1 LSANQFDR
9 GFIFV
14 LRKMTQNFKALALT
28 YKTAPVAIREQVSL
42 NEAAAKKLHQFIK
55 NYTTATDVLIV
66 STCNRTEIYYV
77 AERDF
82 SLEIFKGLSLIKSC
96 DAGFEQ
102 HFTTFQGLEA
112 VSHLFAVSLGLDAQ
126 VMGDLQISGQVKN
139 AYQWSADEN
148 MAGPF
153 LHRLM
158 HTIFFAN
165 KRVVQETAFRDG
177 AASISYAAKEL
188 AEDLTSD
195 IRSPKVLVI
204 GVGEIGQDFCLNL
217 ADSRIE
223 QVTILNRTQEKAEK
237 LAQKYNF
244 NFGGTEDLLPEIQK
258 ADVIVSSVSGNQ
270 PLITRELLKEIK
282 IFTHKYFIDLSVP
295 RSIEPS
301 IEEIPGAIVYNMDDI
316 REKTNEALEKRKAS
330 VPAVQAIIQES
341 ISEFED
347 WSKEMIV
354 SPTIQKLKSTLEQI
368 RKEEIARFLKNAK
381 PEEAQKLEEMS
392 RSLMQKIL
400 KYPVL
405 QLKAACKRG
414 EAESLSVLLNNLFNV
429 EGQSEKADRNNH
441 PSNH

>member
-1 LSANQFDR
+1 
-9 GFIFV
+9 
-14 LRKMTQNFKALALT
+14 MTQNFKALALT

-42 NEAAAKKLHQFIK
+42 NEGATKKLHQFIR
-55 NYTTATDVLIV
+55 NYTSATDVLIV
-66 STCNRTEIYYV
+66 STCNRTEIYYL
-77 AERDF
+77 AEKDF
-82 SLEIFKGLSLIKSC
+82 SSEIFKGLFLLKNC
-96 DAGFEQ
+96 QPGFED
-102 HFTTFQGLEA
+102 HFSKYNGSDA
-112 VSHLFAVSLGLDAQ
+112 VSHLFEVSLGLDAQ

-165 KRVVQETAFRDG
+165 KRVVQETSFRDG

-188 AEDLTSD
+188 AEDLTID
-195 IRSPKVLVI
+195 IKSPKVLVV

-217 ADSRIE
+217 AHSRIE
-223 QVTILNRTQEKAEK
+223 HVTILNRTQEKAEK

-244 NFGGTEDLLPEIQK
+244 RFGGIEDLLPEIQK
-258 ADVIVSSVSGNQ
+258 ADVIVSSVSGTQ
-270 PLITRELLKEIK
+270 PLITLDLLRQIK
-282 IFTHKYFIDLSVP
+282 ILTHKYFIDLSMP
-295 RSIEPS
+295 RSIDAVVEDV
-301 IEEIPGAIVYNMDDI
+301 PGAIVYNLDDI
-316 REKTNEALEKRKAS
+316 REKTNETLEKRRAA
-330 VPAVQAIIQES
+330 VPRVLDIIKDS
-341 ISEFED
+341 ILDFED
-347 WSKEMIV
+347 WSKEMII

-368 RKEEIARFLKNAK
+368 RKEEIARFIKNAK

-414 EAESLSVLLNNLFNV
+414 ESESMSELLNNLFNV
-429 EGQSEKADRNNH
+429 EGQSEKLDKH
-441 PSNH
+441 H

>member
-1 LSANQFDR
+1 
-9 GFIFV
+9 
-14 LRKMTQNFKALALT
+14 MTQNFKALALT

-42 NEAAAKKLHQFIK
+42 NEGATKKLHQFIR
-55 NYTTATDVLIV
+55 NYTSATDVLIV
-66 STCNRTEIYYV
+66 STCNRTEIYYL
-77 AERDF
+77 AEKDF
-82 SLEIFKGLSLIKSC
+82 SSEIFKGLFLLKNC
-96 DAGFEQ
+96 QPGFED
-102 HFTTFQGLEA
+102 HFSKYNGSDA
-112 VSHLFAVSLGLDAQ
+112 VSHLFEVSLGLDAQ

-165 KRVVQETAFRDG
+165 KRVVQETSFRDG

-188 AEDLTSD
+188 AEDLTID
-195 IRSPKVLVI
+195 IKSPKVLVV
-204 GVGEIGQDFCLNL
+204 GVGEIVQDFCLNL
-217 ADSRIE
+217 AHSRIE

-244 NFGGTEDLLPEIQK
+244 RFGGIEDLLPEIQK
-258 ADVIVSSVSGNQ
+258 ADVIVSSVSGTQ
-270 PLITRELLKEIK
+270 PLITLDLLRQIK
-282 IFTHKYFIDLSVP
+282 ILTHKYFIDLSMP
-295 RSIEPS
+295 RSIDAVVED
-301 IEEIPGAIVYNMDDI
+301 IPGAIVYNLDDI
-316 REKTNEALEKRKAS
+316 REKTNETLEKRRAA
-330 VPAVQAIIQES
+330 VPRVLDIIKDS
-341 ISEFED
+341 ILDFED
-347 WSKEMIV
+347 WSKEMII

-368 RKEEIARFLKNAK
+368 RKEEIARFIKNAK

-414 EAESLSVLLNNLFNV
+414 ESESMSELLNNLFNV
-429 EGQSEKADRNNH
+429 EGQSEKLDKH
-441 PSNH
+441 H

>member
-1 LSANQFDR
+1 LYPA
-9 GFIFV
+9 
-14 LRKMTQNFKALALT
+14 MTLNFKALTLT

-42 NEAAAKKLHQFIK
+42 NESAVKKLHQFIK
-55 NYTTATDVLIV
+55 NYTSATDVLIV
-66 STCNRTEIYYV
+66 STCNRTEVYYL
-77 AERDF
+77 ADKDF
-82 SLEIFKGLSLIKSC
+82 SNEIFKGLSLIKNC
-96 DAGFEQ
+96 DPDFEK
-102 HFTTFQGLEA
+102 HFTTLSGREA
-112 VSHLFAVSLGLDAQ
+112 VLHLFEVSMGLDAQ

-165 KRVVQETAFRDG
+165 KRVVQETSFRDG

-188 AEDLTSD
+188 AEDLTLD
-195 IRSPKVLVI
+195 IKLPRVLVV

-217 ADSRIE
+217 ANSRLE
-223 QVTILNRTQEKAEK
+223 NVTVLNRTQDKAEK

-244 NFGGTEDLLPEIQK
+244 KFGGIEELLTEIEK
-258 ADVIVSSVSGNQ
+258 ADVIVSSVSGTQ
-270 PLITRELLKEIK
+270 PLITRQLLEDIK
-282 IFTHKYFIDLSVP
+282 IFSHKYFIDLSMP
-295 RSIEPS
+295 RSIEAA
-301 IEEIPGAIVYNMDDI
+301 IEELPGAIVYNLDDLK
-316 REKTNEALEKRKAS
+316 EKTNEALDKRRAS
-330 VPAVQAIIQES
+330 VPAVRDIINDAIID
-341 ISEFED
+341 FDD
-347 WSKEMIV
+347 WSKEMII

-381 PEEAQKLEEMS
+381 PEEALRLEEMS

-414 EAESLSVLLNNLFNV
+414 DAESVSELLNSLFNV
-429 EGQSEKADRNNH
+429 EGQSEK
-441 PSNH
+441 STK

>member
-1 LSANQFDR
+1 
-9 GFIFV
+9 
-14 LRKMTQNFKALALT
+14 MTQNFKALTLT

-42 NEAAAKKLHQFIK
+42 NETAAKKLHQFIR
-55 NYTTATDVLIV
+55 NYTAATDVLIV
-66 STCNRTEIYYV
+66 STCNRTEIYYL
-77 AERDF
+77 AEKDF
-82 SLEIFKGLSLIKSC
+82 SFEIFKGLSLIKNCES
-96 DAGFEQ
+96 GFEQ
-102 HFTTFQGLEA
+102 HFSNLTGSEA
-112 VSHLFAVSLGLDAQ
+112 VAHLFEVSLGLDAQ

-165 KRVVQETAFRDG
+165 KRVVQETSFRDG

-188 AEDLTSD
+188 AEDLTID
-195 IRSPKVLVI
+195 IKSPRILVV

-217 ADSRIE
+217 AHSRIE
-223 QVTILNRTQEKAEK
+223 HVTILNRTQEKAEK

-244 NFGGTEDLLPEIQK
+244 KFGGIEDLLTEIQK
-258 ADVIVSSVSGNQ
+258 ADVIVSSVSGSQ
-270 PLITRELLKEIK
+270 PIITLDLLKDFK
-282 IFTHKYFIDLSVP
+282 IFTHKYFLDLSMP
-295 RSIEPS
+295 RSIEPA
-301 IEEIPGAIVYNMDDI
+301 IEELPGAIVYNLDDI
-316 REKTNEALEKRKAS
+316 REKTNEALEKRRAS
-330 VPAVQAIIQES
+330 VPAVRSIIQDS
-341 ISEFED
+341 ILEFDD
-347 WSKEMIV
+347 WSKEMII

-368 RKEEIARFLKNAK
+368 RKEEIARFIKNAK

-414 EAESLSVLLNNLFNV
+414 DSETLSELLNNLFNV
-429 EGQSEKADRNNH
+429 EGQSEKLDKH
-441 PSNH
+441 P